1 MKNLERKILD
11 LNVLKIEDRSF
22 SDLINFVSQ
31 ISKEI
36 NLYNKDNIIS
46 DKFFSMFSNDNSF
59 LVSEISK
66 YNIDDLKFTRNKLI
80 KKYDTSDNY
89 KSKVAILLDFIFLTK
104 SFFDKISDWYK
115 RSFSKELITDSNI
128 NFEIESIIKKH
139 ASKQL
144 ARYNNII
151 KFILKEISKK
161 DQIKVIKYQE
171 KIWLN
176 SDHKSDINYLIKK
189 NKIDGI
195 DNLFKNMILINNSLI
210 NIIDNIIFRSRKK
223 IKNSLENK
231 SHNPHI
237 GLLFS
242 FLNLYKH
249 LTNDINLISKKHL
262 DYYYYKI
269 LGQKKFISP
278 SNKTF
283 AVFKI
288 DPNINEINLNKGQI
302 INSGQYSDGSIIEY
316 SVDEDLT
323 LNNAQVSS
331 IRTIFL
337 SNSSINSFDSRYRLI
352 SAVYSKLIC
361 RSIEE
366 VENFNNNNNVFNALG
381 KDQNFISTEKT
392 KMNYANLGFILG
404 SSSLKL
410 GNTKREIIIDFIF
423 ESSSIKQLTDLI
435 IDISNN
441 SQLNENEVFYKIFS
455 DAFFI
460 SYSYD
465 EGWFKVENYEVIMPE
480 DWSNNTLSISI
491 KLDKSHPS
499 FINYKHT
506 IHGMNIKSKTP
517 LIMFKI
523 NQNSF
528 YNPYAFLNK
537 MKMKQVNIKSNVF
550 NLSNFK
556 IFRNKSVVSDTSE
569 FDFFGSIPKNNS
581 SIYIA
586 CEELFNKKIDDF
598 NISWN
603 YINLEDVQNNLVD
616 YYKGYGRR
624 FAISEYKLKLSFLSD
639 YNYINS
645 DNMIFPMFDF
655 DSNNNI
661 DEKKSY
667 SVKEFNNMRISPN
680 FNLNY
685 GDITSHNKDNDTG
698 IIKLQLT
705 CPTFAFGHKSYPKV
719 YSESVSQNMINKSDK
734 LYDDNINEPYS
745 PQISDIKI
753 DYVASTVMYFDQE
766 NINKNNY
773 DEGNIFLHLSP
784 YGIQN
789 TFSKNNINNS
799 MLYDLE
805 NDGELIIG
813 IKSAQKLKNLDLF
826 FEIVKNENEFYDF
839 SSKIKWQ
846 YVSRNGWKSLDEQLV
861 LNDQTNNLINSGVI
875 SLIFPKDIS
884 VNKEILSGKEFYIK
898 AISKDKAD
906 QLGLI
911 KSIFTNACSTTEV
924 IPSEKSI
931 RLPQLKENS
940 FQGLQKSVTGI
951 ISVTQPISSPL
962 ISLSESDDRFYER
975 TSNLLKHKN
984 RPISKSEFENF
995 IKDNFKNLSY
1005 VKCVD
1010 NADDNL
1016 TFVCL
1021 KKINETQNIDE
1032 IKLTPA
1038 EIKNI
1043 LLFIKKYKSPNFE
1056 IKIINPVFEDL
1067 LVKASIK
1074 FKTTNPGRAISIFNK
1089 ELLSFICPWKSS
1101 DSVNYINSSIKNID
1115 ILNFVKSRN
1124 YIDYV
1129 TGFSIIH
1136 FKKDD
1141 SGNII
1146 IYDSASEN
1154 HENDFI
1160 MKGSNKSIIVPRN
1173 RHIIKVLNSNEYEI
1187 PSKISYEDLEIDDSF
1202 ISAKEINE
1210 NQQNQ
1215 ILSEEKKYD
1224 NLQFT
1229 IK

>member
-1 MKNLERKILD
+1 MKSLEKKILD
-11 LNVLKIEDRSF
+11 LNTLKIEDRSF
-22 SDLINFVSQ
+22 SDLINLVSQ

-36 NLYNKDNIIS
+36 NLYNSDNIVS
-46 DKFFSMFSNDNSF
+46 DKFFSMFSHDNTF
-59 LVSEISK
+59 LVSEILK

-80 KKYDTSDNY
+80 KKYDTSEKF
-89 KSKVAILLDFIFLTK
+89 KSKVEILLDFIILTK

-115 RSFSKELITDSNI
+115 RSFSKDLIIDSNI

-144 ARYNNII
+144 ASYNNII
-151 KFILKEISKK
+151 RFILKEISEKE
-161 DQIKVIKYQE
+161 QIKIIKYQE

-176 SDHKSDINYLIKK
+176 TENKSDMNYLIKK
-189 NKIDGI
+189 NKIDVI

-210 NIIDNIIFRSRKK
+210 NIIDNIVVRSKK
-223 IKNSLENK
+223 KFKNSLENK

-269 LGQKKFISP
+269 LGQKKFVSAP
-278 SNKTF
+278 NKTF

-288 DPNINEINLNKGQI
+288 DPNISEINLNKGQI
-302 INSGQYSDGSIIEY
+302 INAGQYSDGSGIEY
-316 SVDEDLT
+316 IVDEDMT
-323 LNNAQVSS
+323 LNNAQLSS

-361 RSIEE
+361 RNIEE
-366 VENFNNNNNVFNALG
+366 VENFNNNSNVFNALG
-381 KDQNFISTEKT
+381 KDQNFISNQKT

-404 SSSLKL
+404 SSCLKL
-410 GNTKREIIIDFIF
+410 SNTKREIIIDFIF
-423 ESSSIKQLTDLI
+423 ESSSVKQLTDLI

-465 EGWFKVENYEVIMPE
+465 EGWFKIDDYEVIMPD
-480 DWSNNTLSISI
+480 DWSKNTLSISI
-491 KLDKSHPS
+491 KLGKSHPS
-499 FINYKHT
+499 FMNYKNT
-506 IHGMNIKSKTP
+506 IHGMNIDSNNP

-537 MKMKQVNIKSNVF
+537 MKMKQVNIKSKVS

-556 IFRNKSVVSDTSE
+556 IFSNKSVVSDSSE

-581 SIYIA
+581 NIHIA

-616 YYKGYGRR
+616 YYKGYGRS

-639 YNYINS
+639 YRYINYE
-645 DNMIFPMFDF
+645 NMIFPMFDF
-655 DSNNNI
+655 DSTNNI
-661 DEKKSY
+661 DDKKSH
-667 SVKEFNNMRISPN
+667 SVKDFNNIQISPN
-680 FNLNY
+680 FNLNT
-685 GDITSHNKDNDTG
+685 GDITTFNKDYDSG

-705 CPTFAFGHKSYPKV
+705 CPTFAFGHKSYPKI
-719 YSESVSQNMINKSDK
+719 YSESVSQNMINKSGK
-734 LYDDNINEPYS
+734 LYDENINEPYS
-745 PQISDIKI
+745 PQISDINI
-753 DYVASTVMYFDQE
+753 DYAASTIMYFDQE
-766 NINKNNY
+766 NINKNDY

-789 TFSKNNINNS
+789 TFSKKNINNS
-799 MLYDLE
+799 MFYELH

-846 YVSRNGWKSLDEQLV
+846 YVSKNGWKTFDDQFI

-875 SLIFPKDIS
+875 SFIFPKDIS

-911 KSIFTNACSTTEV
+911 KSVFTNACSTTEV
-924 IPSEKSI
+924 IPSENSV

-940 FQGLQKSVTGI
+940 FQGLQKNVSGI
-951 ISVTQPISSPL
+951 ISVSQPIPSPM

-984 RPISKSEFENF
+984 RPVSKSEFENF

-1005 VKCVD
+1005 VKCID
-1010 NADDNL
+1010 NDDNIL

-1032 IKLTPA
+1032 IKLTPQ

-1043 LLFIKKYKSPNFE
+1043 LLFINKYKSPNFD
-1056 IKIINPVFEDL
+1056 IKIINPVFEDVL
-1067 LVKASIK
+1067 IKASIK
-1074 FKTTNPGRAISIFNK
+1074 FNTANPGRAISIFNK
-1089 ELLSFICPWKSS
+1089 ELLAFICPWKSS
-1101 DSVNYINSSIKNID
+1101 ESVNYIYNSIKNID
-1115 ILNFVKSRN
+1115 ILNFVKSRK

-1136 FKKDD
+1136 FKKDE

-1146 IYDSASEN
+1146 VYDSASEN

-1160 MKGSNKSIIVPRN
+1160 SKGSNKSIIVPRN

-1187 PSKISYEDLEIDDSF
+1187 PSKINYEDLEIDDTF
-1202 ISAKEINE
+1202 ISTKEINK
-1210 NQQNQ
+1210 NQLNQ
-1215 ILSEEKKYD
+1215 ISSEEKKYD

-1229 IK
+1229 LK